1 MNSVSVQLANLLLT
15 EDRVLKIA
23 DFGLATQ
30 LDHPDSVKHTVC
42 GTPNYLSPEIA
53 NREPYSL
60 TTDLWSLGV
69 VLYTMLC
76 GTPPFQEDKVQLAY
90 NILTCISY
98 SIVFQQPWML
108 R

>member
-1 MNSVSVQLANLLLT
+1 MQLANLLLT
-15 EDRVLKIA
+15 EDQVLKIA

-76 GTPPFQEDKVQLAY
+76 GTPPFQEDKVQLSLQNQSFAMP
-90 NILTCISY
+90 ILLYFKGTSGCT
-98 SIVFQQPWML
+98 
-108 R
+108 